1 MKQMKVME
9 WEAVRMIK
17 IVPNVISMLRI
28 ILSLGMIIFLKQLG
42 AAFWILYFIC
52 GISDLAD
59 GWIARRYGVTSR
71 AGEVLDSIGD
81 VMLIGATGYMV
92 LKSVMIPGW
101 LWICLFM
108 IAGIRML
115 SLLTGYVRYGTWAT
129 IHTYANKAAGLALFI
144 GIPFYVH
151 LRWDFVMI
159 LLCVLSAVSAIEE
172 LAIQLAAD
180 KLNRNITGIW
190 SVIGIK

>member
-1 MKQMKVME
+1 M
-9 WEAVRMIK
+9 RMIK

-81 VMLIGATGYMV
+81 VMMIGATGYMV